1 MRLPILLALTAAI
14 ALGQGGPLDNRL
26 LLKTPTDTW
35 AGYHGDSTG
44 RHYSALSQINR
55 DNVHALSLAWV
66 SRVST
71 ANQDAVFGGDGANPA
86 PTPPGASA
94 PPVRSTKLIVPLP
107 GTRCSERPIPVT
119 STRAE
124 PVRAFASCSVAG

>member
-1 MRLPILLALTAAI
+1 MKLPILLALTAAI
-14 ALGQGGPLDNRL
+14 AFAQGGPLDNRL
-26 LLKTPTDTW
+26 LLKTPAETW
-35 AGYHGDSTG
+35 GGYHVDSTG
-44 RHYSALSQINR
+44 RHYTALNQITR

-94 PPVRSTKLIVPLP
+94 PPVRAIPLMVN
-107 GTRCSERPIPVT
+107 GVIYYSA
-119 STRAE
+119 SGN
-124 PVRAFASCSVAG
+124 AFALDARTGKRNWHFAY